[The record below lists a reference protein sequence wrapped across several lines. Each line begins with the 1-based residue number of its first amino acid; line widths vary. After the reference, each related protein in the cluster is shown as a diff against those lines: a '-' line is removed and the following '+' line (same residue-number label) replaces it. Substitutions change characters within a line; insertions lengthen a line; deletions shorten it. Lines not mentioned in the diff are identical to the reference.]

1 MIKYFF
7 RLNSKV
13 NARHKEN
20 SVFTIVDLCQA
31 FRHIFRNFVICH
43 IIITFFVRSN
53 ISCSTMNSFIVILI
67 FYNFKYCQFS
77 FIKIFITT
85 LGIFTIFFLCLYIY
99 TNTILRFE
107 NKYKAINLGKL
118 GIEPIQIKD
127 TGNYDKCR
135 TCFNYSYI
143 LIIKFTIQEQ
153 IYSKLKDNKIY
164 YNDGS
169 NTNLLNDA
177 IITSGK
183 DFFQSLG
190 MKLKESSKIHQV
202 EKFFLTKVI
211 FF

>member
-1 MIKYFF
+1 M
-7 RLNSKV
+7 
-13 NARHKEN
+13 
-20 SVFTIVDLCQA
+20 
-31 FRHIFRNFVICH
+31 
-43 IIITFFVRSN
+43 
-53 ISCSTMNSFIVILI
+53 
-67 FYNFKYCQFS
+67 
-77 FIKIFITT
+77 
-85 LGIFTIFFLCLYIY
+85 CLYIY

-107 NKYKAINLGKL
+107 NKYKAVNLGKL
-118 GIEPIQIKD
+118 SIEPIEIKG

-135 TCFNYSYI
+135 TCFNYSYA

-202 EKFFLTKVI
+202 EKVFLTKVI
-211 FF
+211 VF